1 MNRHFWQKALAG
13 LVAVGLTGCG
23 GDDADPQAAVSMFP
37 LQGAMKARMQAGA
50 TEELH
55 RLRGVQRHRQGRHQ
69 PGCRVAA
76 FEGAAVQSVPQ
87 ATTYHFSNC
96 VPVTSVVAGAAYY
109 DTDLALLGDMTSGQ
123 EYSKVTSVAVP
134 VPLLVA
140 VGEELEYARLTV
152 YADSSKASVKGRRVQ
167 SYKVAADGP
176 RSAFVTFTA
185 KAYDVSD
192 ALLYTESVKIPHHG
206 RAPDGDGRYR
216 GAVRHRR
223 GRALRLHARAP
234 DPPGPARGIRRRGR
248 TAALRRCP
256 ISGAGP
262 ARVSNSASQHAR
274 PLRVGAGPFDV
285 PLERHQALPAD

>member
-1 MNRHFWQKALAG
+1 MNRRIWQLTLAG
-13 LVAVGLTGCG
+13 LLAVGLAGCG

-50 TEELH
+50 TENFIVS
-55 RLRGVQRHRQGRHQ
+55 GACSGTAKVVTS
-69 PGCRVAA
+69 PAAVDA
-76 FEGAAVQSVPQ
+76 FEGAAAQSVPQ

-109 DTDLALLGDMTSGQ
+109 EANLALLGDMTTGQ
-123 EYSKVTSVAVP
+123 EYSKVTSAAVP

-185 KAYDVSD
+185 KAYDASD
-192 ALLYTESVKIPHHG
+192 ALLYTESVKYRITSERQMVMVGIEAQYGTGAAGHFVYTP
-206 RAPDGDGRYR
+206 AP
-216 GAVRHRR
+216 
-223 GRALRLHARAP
+223 
-234 DPPGPARGIRRRGR
+234 
-248 TAALRRCP
+248 
-256 ISGAGP
+256 
-262 ARVSNSASQHAR
+262 
-274 PLRVGAGPFDV
+274 
-285 PLERHQALPAD
+285 